1 MLHLQLLHPANLTR
15 FSETPAIEPGH
26 DRETGNI
33 DCDSSDIDREGF
45 GIDRDFDIYECDFQ
59 IYEDEFRLADEEA
72 KISNKFS
79 FFFAYHKQ

>member
-1 MLHLQLLHPANLTR
+1 VLHLQLLHPANLTR

-45 GIDRDFDIYECDFQ
+45 GIDRDFE